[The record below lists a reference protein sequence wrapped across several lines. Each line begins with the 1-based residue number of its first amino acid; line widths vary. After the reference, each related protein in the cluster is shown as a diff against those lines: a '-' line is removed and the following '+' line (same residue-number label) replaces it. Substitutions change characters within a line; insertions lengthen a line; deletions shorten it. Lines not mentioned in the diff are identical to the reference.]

1 MPKVVD
7 HDSRRS
13 ELVEA
18 AWRVIARRGL
28 TGATMRQIAEQAGY
42 AHGALKP
49 YFPAKT
55 DLLDATYAH
64 VFGRTQARIDEA
76 LAGVRGLEALRRLC
90 LEVLPVD
97 EDLLVEARL
106 VISFWDQAARHEAEA
121 RVAAAT
127 LEAWRARLDAAL
139 GEADDDDALRPD
151 LDRRALV
158 DLILTWLF
166 GAQVTAVVD
175 ADRHDRAALEA
186 QLALLTAAIRR
197 M

>member
-18 AWRVIARRGL
+18 AWRVVARRGL
-28 TGATMRQIAEQAGY
+28 TGATMRQIPVRVSG
-42 AHGALKP
+42 
-49 YFPAKT
+49 
-55 DLLDATYAH
+55 LLDATYAH